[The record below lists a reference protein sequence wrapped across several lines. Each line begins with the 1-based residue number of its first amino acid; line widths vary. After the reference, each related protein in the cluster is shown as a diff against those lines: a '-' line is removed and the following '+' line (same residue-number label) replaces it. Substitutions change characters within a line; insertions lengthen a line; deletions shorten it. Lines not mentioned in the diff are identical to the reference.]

1 MSLIQWTQKC
11 RFIVFCN
18 KCILLTLSITPSH
31 PLYSSWAISQTLHS
45 VSACLQYYW
54 NSKLS
59 HCACSVKLR
68 HVPPAVCHF
77 SFWGHAGQRQSY
89 CSLIE
94 HVTPK
99 QKQLTTALAPWPLSA
114 VTDHPSLQDIKHTYW
129 IWELKYFIIC
139 KNCSNTV
146 LIKKKVPWG
155 FIKSHCFYTNT

>member
-77 SFWGHAGQRQSY
+77 SFWGHAGQRHSHIAALLNMWHH
-89 CSLIE
+89 SKNNW
-94 HVTPK
+94 P
-99 QKQLTTALAPWPLSA
+99 QLWPHDLSQL
-114 VTDHPSLQDIKHTYW
+114 SR
-129 IWELKYFIIC
+129 IIHLC
-139 KNCSNTV
+139 RTSNTHTGSENWDILSYV
-146 LIKKKVPWG
+146 KTVQIL
-155 FIKSHCFYTNT
+155 S